1 MANIL
6 KRPMFRRGG
15 SAAYDVGI
23 TSGLGSRKNY
33 QEGTDPYEDTS
44 LEMNLEDYPYNT
56 EIDMQENVKYN
67 IPSGDGI
74 VSAVKGMS
82 ADGRTSGLTSNQTM
96 EAYADAVQKRLQP
109 TDKEKVLDYLTAFG
123 ATGAT
128 DNPAA
133 LRTWGSALGKAAAN
147 YQNIVAPKE
156 QAAKKAGA
164 DVYASLLKGSLTKDK
179 LYLYQQQA
187 QDLAKVRNIPYN
199 EALKIVLANELGGKD
214 KTKEII
220 ESAAQKKPTFG
231 TDPIAARAEAE
242 IEYKISTDP
251 EYAKKFGNGRFKGS
265 IKNSLFQKD
274 RTTGNYVLKNPQQKG
289 TTEVND
295 VFVEPISKTIYYFD
309 GKKLV
314 PIK

>member
-6 KRPMFRRGG
+6 KRPMFRKGG

-23 TSGLGSRKNY
+23 TSGLGSRQNY
-33 QEGTDPYEDTS
+33 QVGGMS
-44 LEMNLEDYPYNT
+44 LEGYPYNVDV
-56 EIDMQENVKYN
+56 EENENVSLDN
-67 IPSGDGI
+67 TQMNMSDNTGI
-74 VSAVKGMS
+74 
-82 ADGRTSGLTSNQTM
+82 TSIGGPDNMKSTSSETM
-96 EAYADAVQKRLQP
+96 DAYANAVQKRLQP

-123 ATGAT
+123 ATGGGSPT
-128 DNPAA
+128 S

-147 YQNIVAPKE
+147 YQNIVEPKE

-164 DVYASLLKGSLTKDK
+164 DVYASLLKGSLTKEK

-251 EYAKKFGNGRFKGS
+251 EYAKRFGDGRFKGS

-295 VFVEPISKTIYYFD
+295 VFVEPISKTLYYFD

-314 PIK
+314 PTK

>member
-1 MANIL
+1 MPNIL

-23 TSGLGSRKNY
+23 TSGLEPRKKY
-33 QEGTDPYEDTS
+33 QEGTDPYEDSS
-44 LEMNLEDYPYNT
+44 LEMNLENYPYDT
-56 EIDMQENVKYN
+56 EIDMQENVNYN

-74 VSAVKGMS
+74 VSAVRGMGV
-82 ADGRTSGLTSNQTM
+82 DGRNAGMTSSQTM

-123 ATGAT
+123 ATGGESPT
-128 DNPAA
+128 S
-133 LRTWGSALGKAAAN
+133 LRTFGSTFGKAAAN

-164 DVYASLLKGSLTKDK
+164 DVYTALLKGSLTKEK

-199 EALKIVLANELGGKD
+199 DALKIVLAKELGAKD
-214 KTKEII
+214 KSEDII
-220 ESAAQKKPTFG
+220 EKIAQGKVSSGIDYPS
-231 TDPIAARAEAE
+231 ARAEAE
-242 IEYKISTDP
+242 IEYKITRDP
-251 EYAKKFGNGRFKGS
+251 EYAQQIKGRFKGS
-265 IKNSLFQKD
+265 ISPNKFMPDAN
-274 RTTGNYVLKNPQQKG
+274 GNYVLMNPQQKSNIR
-289 TTEVND
+289 VND
-295 VFVEPISKTIYYFD
+295 VFVDPNTKKLYYFD

-314 PIK
+314 PTK

>member
-1 MANIL
+1 MPNIL

-15 SAAYDVGI
+15 SASYGVGI
-23 TSGLGSRKNY
+23 TSGLERKKY
-33 QEGTDPYEDTS
+33 QEGTDPYENTA
-44 LEMNLEDYPYNT
+44 LEMNLEGYPYNQ
-56 EIDMQENVKYN
+56 EVSGDMEENVSFN
-67 IPSGDGI
+67 IPSGRSQTG
-74 VSAVKGMS
+74 
-82 ADGRTSGLTSNQTM
+82 ADTESVMKSQIPTM
-96 EAYADAVQKRLQP
+96 EAYADVVEKRLRP
-109 TDKEKVLDYLTAFG
+109 TDKESVFDFLTSIG
-123 ATGAT
+123 AAGAGSPT
-128 DNPAA
+128 S
-133 LRTWGSALGKAAAN
+133 LRTFGSVFGEAAKN
-147 YQNIVAPKE
+147 YQNINAPKV

-164 DVYASLLKGSLTKDK
+164 DVFSSLLKGSLTKEK

>member
-15 SAAYDVGI
+15 SAAYGAGI
-23 TSGLGSRKNY
+23 TSGLEPRQNY
-33 QEGTDPYEDTS
+33 QVGRLVTDEGESY
-44 LEMNLEDYPYNT
+44 EDYPYDT
-56 EIDMQENVKYN
+56 EIDMQENVNYN

-74 VSAVKGMS
+74 VSAMRGMG
-82 ADGRTSGLTSNQTM
+82 ADGKTSGLTSNQTM

-123 ATGAT
+123 ATGGESPT
-128 DNPAA
+128 S
-133 LRTWGSALGKAAAN
+133 LRTFGSAFGKAAAN

-164 DVYASLLKGSLTKDK
+164 DVYASLLKGSLTKEK

-199 EALKIVLANELGGKD
+199 EALKIVLAKELGAKD
-214 KTKEII
+214 RSEDII
-220 ESAAQKKPTFG
+220 EKIAQGKVSSGIDYPS
-231 TDPIAARAEAE
+231 ARAEAE
-242 IEYKISTDP
+242 IEYKITRDP
-251 EYAKKFGNGRFKGS
+251 TYAQQIKGRFKGS
-265 IKNSLFQKD
+265 ISPNKFMPDAN
-274 RTTGNYVLKNPQQKG
+274 GNYVLMNPQQKSNIR
-289 TTEVND
+289 VND
-295 VFVEPISKTIYYFD
+295 VFVDPNTKKLYYFD

-314 PIK
+314 PTK

>member
-15 SAAYDVGI
+15 SAAYGAGI
-23 TSGLGSRKNY
+23 TSGLEPRQNY
-33 QEGTDPYEDTS
+33 QVGRLVTDEGESY
-44 LEMNLEDYPYNT
+44 EDYPYDT

-74 VSAVKGMS
+74 VSTMRGMS
-82 ADGRTSGLTSNQTM
+82 ADGKTSGMTSNQTM
-96 EAYADAVQKRLQP
+96 ETYADAVQKRLQP

-123 ATGAT
+123 ATAGS
-128 DNPAA
+128 P
-133 LRTWGSALGKAAAN
+133 LELQTWGSSLGKAAVN
-147 YQNIVAPKE
+147 YQNLVGPKE

-164 DVYASLLKGSLTKDK
+164 DIYTSLLKGSLTKEK

-251 EYAKKFGNGRFKGS
+251 EYAKRFGDGRFKGS

-295 VFVEPISKTIYYFD
+295 VFVEPISKTLYYFD

-314 PIK
+314 PTK

>member
-23 TSGLGSRKNY
+23 TSGLGSRKKY
-33 QEGTDPYEDTS
+33 QVGGMS
-44 LEMNLEDYPYNT
+44 LEGYPYNVDVEEDEDVSLDNT
-56 EIDMQENVKYN
+56 QMNMSDNT
-67 IPSGDGI
+67 GI
-74 VSAVKGMS
+74 
-82 ADGRTSGLTSNQTM
+82 TSIGGQDNMKTTSSQTM
-96 EAYADAVQKRLQP
+96 DAYADAVQKRLQP

-147 YQNIVAPKE
+147 YQNIVGPKE

-164 DVYASLLKGSLTKDK
+164 DVYASLLKGSLTKEK

-199 EALKIVLANELGGKD
+199 EALKIVLAKELGAKD
-214 KTKEII
+214 KSEDII
-220 ESAAQKKPTFG
+220 EKIAQGKVSSGIDYPS
-231 TDPIAARAEAE
+231 ARAEAE
-242 IEYKISTDP
+242 IEYKITRDP
-251 EYAKKFGNGRFKGS
+251 TYAQQIKGRFKGS
-265 IKNSLFQKD
+265 ISPNKFMPDAN
-274 RTTGNYVLKNPQQKG
+274 GNYVLMNPQQKSNIR
-289 TTEVND
+289 VND
-295 VFVEPISKTIYYFD
+295 VFVDPNTKKLYYFD

-314 PIK
+314 PTK

>member
-15 SAAYDVGI
+15 SASYDVGI
-23 TSGLGSRKNY
+23 TSGLEPRKKY
-33 QEGTDPYEDTS
+33 QEGTNPYEGTS
-44 LEMNLEDYPYNT
+44 LEMNVEDYPYDT

-74 VSAVKGMS
+74 VSAMRGMS
-82 ADGRTSGLTSNQTM
+82 TDGKTSGQTM

-123 ATGAT
+123 ATGGESPT
-128 DNPAA
+128 S
-133 LRTWGSALGKAAAN
+133 LRTFGSAFGKAAAN

-164 DVYASLLKGSLTKDK
+164 DVYASLLKGSLTKEK

-199 EALKIVLANELGGKD
+199 EALKIVLAKELGAKD
-214 KTKEII
+214 RSEDII
-220 ESAAQKKPTFG
+220 EKIAQGKVSSGIDYPS
-231 TDPIAARAEAE
+231 ARAEAE
-242 IEYKISTDP
+242 IEYKITRDP
-251 EYAKKFGNGRFKGS
+251 TYAQQIKGRFKGS
-265 IKNSLFQKD
+265 ISPNKFMPDAN
-274 RTTGNYVLKNPQQKG
+274 GNYVLMNPQQKSNIR
-289 TTEVND
+289 VND
-295 VFVEPISKTIYYFD
+295 VFVDPNTKKLYYFD

-314 PIK
+314 PTK

>member
-15 SAAYDVGI
+15 SAAYGAGI
-23 TSGLGSRKNY
+23 TSGLEPRQNY
-33 QEGTDPYEDTS
+33 QVGRLVTDERESY
-44 LEMNLEDYPYNT
+44 EDYPYDT
-56 EIDMQENVKYN
+56 EIDMQENVSYN

-74 VSAVKGMS
+74 VSAMRGMS
-82 ADGRTSGLTSNQTM
+82 ADEKTSGMTSNQTM

-123 ATGAT
+123 ATGGGSPT
-128 DNPAA
+128 S

-147 YQNIVAPKE
+147 YQNIVEPKE

-164 DVYASLLKGSLTKDK
+164 DVYASLLKGSLTKEK

-199 EALKIVLANELGGKD
+199 EALKIVLAKELGAKD
-214 KTKEII
+214 RSEDII
-220 ESAAQKKPTFG
+220 EKIAQGKVSSGIDYPS
-231 TDPIAARAEAE
+231 ARAEAE
-242 IEYKISTDP
+242 IEYKITRDP
-251 EYAKKFGNGRFKGS
+251 TYAQQIKGRFKGS
-265 IKNSLFQKD
+265 ISPNKFMPDAN
-274 RTTGNYVLKNPQQKG
+274 GNYVLMNPQQKSNIR
-289 TTEVND
+289 VND
-295 VFVEPISKTIYYFD
+295 VFVDPNTKKLYYFD

-314 PIK
+314 PTK

>member
-23 TSGLGSRKNY
+23 TSGLGSRKKY
-33 QEGTDPYEDTS
+33 QDGTDPYEGTS
-44 LEMNLEDYPYNT
+44 LEMNVEDYPYDT
-56 EIDMQENVKYN
+56 EIDMQENVEYN

-82 ADGRTSGLTSNQTM
+82 ADGRASGLTSNQTM

-147 YQNIVAPKE
+147 YKNIVAPKE

-164 DVYASLLKGSLTKDK
+164 DVYASLLKGSLTKEK

-199 EALKIVLANELGGKD
+199 EALKIVLAKELGAKD
-214 KTKEII
+214 KSEDII
-220 ESAAQKKPTFG
+220 EKIAQGKVSSGIDYPS
-231 TDPIAARAEAE
+231 ARAEAE
-242 IEYKISTDP
+242 IEYKITRDP
-251 EYAKKFGNGRFKGS
+251 AYAQQIKGRFKGS
-265 IKNSLFQKD
+265 ISPNKFMPDAN
-274 RTTGNYVLKNPQQKG
+274 GNYVLMNPQQKSNIR
-289 TTEVND
+289 VND
-295 VFVEPISKTIYYFD
+295 VFVDPNTKKLYYFD

-314 PIK
+314 PTK

>member
-23 TSGLGSRKNY
+23 TSGLGSRQNY
-33 QEGTDPYEDTS
+33 QVGRLVTDEGESY
-44 LEMNLEDYPYNT
+44 EDYPYDT
-56 EIDMQENVKYN
+56 EIDVQENVEYN

-82 ADGRTSGLTSNQTM
+82 ADGRASGLTSNQTM

-147 YQNIVAPKE
+147 YQNITGPKE

-164 DVYASLLKGSLTKDK
+164 DVYASLLKGSLTKEK

-199 EALKIVLANELGGKD
+199 DALKIVLAKELGAKD
-214 KTKEII
+214 KSEDII
-220 ESAAQKKPTFG
+220 EKIAQGKVSSGIDYPS
-231 TDPIAARAEAE
+231 ARAEAE
-242 IEYKISTDP
+242 IEYKITRDP
-251 EYAKKFGNGRFKGS
+251 EYAQQIKGRFKGS
-265 IKNSLFQKD
+265 ISPNKFMPDAN
-274 RTTGNYVLKNPQQKG
+274 GNYVLMNPQQKSNIR
-289 TTEVND
+289 VND
-295 VFVEPISKTIYYFD
+295 VFVDPNTKKLYYFD

-314 PIK
+314 PTK

>member
-1 MANIL
+1 MPNIL

-15 SAAYDVGI
+15 SAAYGAGI
-23 TSGLGSRKNY
+23 TSGLEPRKKY

-44 LEMNLEDYPYNT
+44 LNMNLENYPYDT
-56 EIDMQENVKYN
+56 EVNMQENVKFN
-67 IPSGDGI
+67 IPSSQGI
-74 VSAVKGMS
+74 VSAMGGKGMG
-82 ADGRTSGLTSNQTM
+82 ANTTANQTM
-96 EAYADAVQKRLQP
+96 EAYADSIQRRLQP

-123 ATGAT
+123 ATAGS
-128 DNPAA
+128 P
-133 LRTWGSALGKAAAN
+133 LELQTWGSSLGKAAVN
-147 YQNIVAPKE
+147 YQNLVGPKE

-164 DVYASLLKGSLTKDK
+164 DVYTALLKGSLSKEK

-187 QDLAKVRNIPYN
+187 QDLANVRGISYN

-251 EYAKKFGNGRFKGS
+251 EYAKKFGDGRFKGS

-295 VFVEPISKTIYYFD
+295 VFVEPISKTLYYFD

-314 PIK
+314 PTK